1 MFLSCYRRNNVHVVL
16 QREERPCR
24 VTGGRRFTS
33 CYRGKN
39 VHVVFQKEECSCRVT
54 ERRTSLSCYRGKQVH
69 VVLQREECSCRVT
82 EGRMFMSCYRGKDV
96 PVVLRRYRGKKVN
109 ARSGNRTHSHSI
121 PNQAQYLLAILISEL
136 ALVHVPALAPGFP
149 VFQFPRHRRLHTPS
163 FSFRH
168 LPPNYQIYLRH

>member
-1 MFLSCYRRNNVHVVL
+1 MFMSCYSGKDVPVVLQSERLSYRVTKVKTSLSCYRRKNIHVVL
-16 QREERPCR
+16 QREERSCR
-24 VTGGRRFTS
+24 VADGRIFMS

-39 VHVVFQKEECSCRVT
+39 VHVVFQK
-54 ERRTSLSCYRGKQVH
+54 
-69 VVLQREECSCRVT
+69 EECSCRVT